1 MVMLRGNKS
10 TTIAKFCFAGAAGT
24 ALRNANKIADSISS
38 SSGLAL
44 FPPSLCVNVDYS
56 TETTRVKT
64 HLQYECSKR
73 HSTRTHSPRH
83 AASEYCRYHDAINK
97 GTRATSY
104 QYQSATMRGERCG
117 CVLYMR
123 CHTALR
129 RVLPVKLSLLLRDLL
144 FDTCIDKG
152 FLSSS
157 ACIHHS
163 PLIKHMVLHLNN
175 ERIFF

>member
-10 TTIAKFCFAGAAGT
+10 TTIAKCCFAGATAT

-44 FPPSLCVNVDYS
+44 FPPSSCVNVDCS
-56 TETTRVKT
+56 TETMRMKT
-64 HLQYECSKR
+64 HLQYECSKT
-73 HSTRTHSPRH
+73 HTPWTHSPRH
-83 AASEYCRYHDAINK
+83 AASEPCRYHDAINK

-104 QYQSATMRGERCG
+104 QYQSATMQRERCG
-117 CVLYMR
+117 CVFYMHS
-123 CHTALR
+123 HTAVR
-129 RVLPVKLSLLLRDLL
+129 RVFPVKLGLLLWDLL
-144 FDTCIDKG
+144 FDTCIDKE

-163 PLIKHMVLHLNN
+163 LLIKHIGATL
-175 ERIFF
+175 E